1 LWAVNNL
8 KTLMW
13 RPKRTPRVFITDRDN
28 ALRNALAHEFP
39 DTQANLCTWHIN
51 KNITTNCKK
60 HFTGAKSEDSWE
72 TFLRL
77 WKTVTYSKTT
87 EQYHETFSDLRV
99 FLATRPA
106 VLDYL
111 NTSIIPVKELFVVAW
126 ASQHPHLRN
135 LNTSRVESGHAYL
148 KSFLENSTGDLLT
161 VFQSLALAVD
171 SQINHVHESIGKD
184 TIKLLVDVP
193 KSFIPI
199 LGKISSFAIQ
209 QCLGQYKRISK
220 MDPTEVCSKTHMKGF
235 GIPCTHRISE
245 ILESGGLLMPDDF
258 HLQWHLRYNPEST
271 VSSTRFL
278 CFLFC

>member
-1 LWAVNNL
+1 LPDQVEEIRKLSKAKLKPAQILLQLRTSDKETLATNKTVTNTLQKLCREDLAGRNPIEALMTILKESNWSCNVQLNASGKLLNLFFAHPGSIHLARINHHVAQLDATYKTNRYKLPLLHVIGQAASNQSFSIAFCFLAYEDEENYLWAVNNL
-8 KTLMW
+8 KTLIW

-87 EQYHETFSDLRV
+87 EQYHETSSDLRV

-126 ASQHPHLRN
+126 ASQHPHL
-135 LNTSRVESGHAYL
+135 
-148 KSFLENSTGDLLT
+148 
-161 VFQSLALAVD
+161 
-171 SQINHVHESIGKD
+171 
-184 TIKLLVDVP
+184 
-193 KSFIPI
+193 
-199 LGKISSFAIQ
+199 
-209 QCLGQYKRISK
+209 
-220 MDPTEVCSKTHMKGF
+220 
-235 GIPCTHRISE
+235 
-245 ILESGGLLMPDDF
+245 
-258 HLQWHLRYNPEST
+258 
-271 VSSTRFL
+271 
-278 CFLFC
+278 